1 MFFMCVYFLYNLTE
15 PNQQKD
21 CVLTQTTAKLSENG
35 IWKPVKL
42 LEKNQVT
49 KNPYPTKNIWIMII
63 LTRNLTVQSS

>member
-15 PNQQKD
+15 PNQQKKI
-21 CVLTQTTAKLSENG
+21 TAKLPENG

-49 KNPYPTKNIWIMII
+49 KNPYPTKNIWIIFI
-63 LTRNLTVQSS
+63 LTHNLTVQSS